1 MKNPPTADRFSTKIL
16 KDLKSNRNKLIAI
29 ETSNEPF
36 THLIDPLLARDR
48 QLSEMLVDCLIH
60 ELDLKKDEVKN
71 EEICFSFS
79 FLICTRCLFSY

>member
-1 MKNPPTADRFSTKIL
+1 MKNLPTADRFSTKIL
-16 KDLKSNRNKLIAI
+16 KDLSKNRNELLAI

-60 ELDLKKDEVKN
+60 ELDLKKDEVK
-71 EEICFSFS
+71 E
-79 FLICTRCLFSY
+79 

>member
-1 MKNPPTADRFSTKIL
+1 MKNLPTADRFSTKIL
-16 KDLKSNRNKLIAI
+16 KDLKSNRNKLIEI

-60 ELDLKKDEVKN
+60 ELDFKKDEVK
-71 EEICFSFS
+71 E
-79 FLICTRCLFSY
+79 